1 MSQLLT
7 PASLDDLMKER
18 PSPSSTKKSSEF
30 TKTQKNYSSLSS
42 SSNEKVS
49 SVLKSMQE
57 MDDDDATTYLG
68 NFNPPPTPSSA
79 GVQRT
84 MDKESFANANV
95 PNHQKNSQK
104 PEPFSLPQNGVNQS
118 HNNSYELNKLQY
130 AYHPPQVVD
139 NYYQQVV
146 PNYKV
151 GSLPKLFGSTSPAA
165 TNALQN
171 PLKEGIA
178 ALSEYTGGVEGGGV
192 GDSVLVEKL
201 NYMIHLLEEKQD
213 VKTNS
218 TIEEIIMYCFL
229 GIFIIFI
236 VDSFSRVGKYVR

>member
-18 PSPSSTKKSSEF
+18 PSPVKKSSEF
-30 TKTQKNYSSLSS
+30 TKTQKNYSSHTG
-42 SSNEKVS
+42 SNEKVS

-68 NFNPPPTPSSA
+68 NFNPPPVPDSA

-84 MDKESFANANV
+84 VDKEHFTVANKNAV
-95 PNHQKNSQK
+95 KKAEPYIMPPNQISSQ
-104 PEPFSLPQNGVNQS
+104 
-118 HNNSYELNKLQY
+118 SYELNNLQY
-130 AYHPPQVVD
+130 AYHPPKVVD
-139 NYYQQVV
+139 SYYQQMV

-151 GSLPKLFGSTSPAA
+151 GNLPKIFNSSPAA
-165 TNALQN
+165 N

-178 ALSEYTGGVEGGGV
+178 SLADSPGENSGV
-192 GDSVLVEKL
+192 LLEKL

-213 VKTNS
+213 FKTNS

>member
-18 PSPSSTKKSSEF
+18 PPPKKSSEF
-30 TKTQKNYSSLSS
+30 TKTQKNYSSFQ
-42 SSNEKVS
+42 NEKVS
-49 SVLKSMQE
+49 NVLKSMQE

-68 NFNPPPTPSSA
+68 NFNPPPTPSSS

-84 MDKESFANANV
+84 VDKENFTTKEQ
-95 PNHQKNSQK
+95 QKK
-104 PEPFSLPQNGVNQS
+104 EPFSMSPNGVNQTS
-118 HNNSYELNKLQY
+118 SQSYELNNLQY
-130 AYHPPQVVD
+130 AYHPPKIVD
-139 NYYQQVV
+139 SYYQQMV
-146 PNYKV
+146 PNYKA
-151 GSLPKLFGSTSPAA
+151 GNLPKMVSSPSH
-165 TNALQN
+165 N
-171 PLKEGIA
+171 PLLVDVNNKKEGMA
-178 ALSEYTGGVEGGGV
+178 NYDYGEPDGV
-192 GDSVLVEKL
+192 LLKKL

>member
-18 PSPSSTKKSSEF
+18 PPPKKSSEF
-30 TKTQKNYSSLSS
+30 TKTQKNYSSLQ
-42 SSNEKVS
+42 NEKVS
-49 SVLKSMQE
+49 NVLKSMQE

-68 NFNPPPTPSSA
+68 NFNPPPTPNSA

-84 MDKESFANANV
+84 VDKENFTMSAAKDH
-95 PNHQKNSQK
+95 HQKK
-104 PEPFSLPQNGVNQS
+104 EPFSMSPNGVNQTS
-118 HNNSYELNKLQY
+118 SQSYELNNLQY
-130 AYHPPQVVD
+130 AYHPPKIVD
-139 NYYQQVV
+139 SYYQQMV
-146 PNYKV
+146 PNYKA
-151 GSLPKLFGSTSPAA
+151 GNLPKMVSSPSY
-165 TNALQN
+165 N
-171 PLKEGIA
+171 PFLNGEPKKEGMA
-178 ALSEYTGGVEGGGV
+178 NYDNGEQDGV
-192 GDSVLVEKL
+192 LLKKL

>member
-7 PASLDDLMKER
+7 PASLDELSKER
-18 PSPSSTKKSSEF
+18 QSVKKSSEF
-30 TKTQKNYSSLSS
+30 SKTQKNYSSFLNSNSS
-42 SSNEKVS
+42 QQPPNNRVS

-68 NFNPPPTPSSA
+68 NFNPPPAPSSA

-84 MDKESFANANV
+84 IDHEGLTNAN
-95 PNHQKNSQK
+95 NQQGKKQ
-104 PEPFSLPQNGVNQS
+104 EPFSINTATVSNNQNPSSQ
-118 HNNSYELNKLQY
+118 SYELNNLRY
-130 AYHPPQVVD
+130 AYQNQKQVD
-139 NYYQQVV
+139 SYYQQMV
-146 PNYKV
+146 PNYKP
-151 GSLPKLFGSTSPAA
+151 GALPNMFSSSSSSGTGEMLK
-165 TNALQN
+165 
-171 PLKEGIA
+171 KEGIA
-178 ALSEYTGGVEGGGV
+178 NLSDHSSDDGV
-192 GDSVLVEKL
+192 LLQKL

>member
-7 PASLDDLMKER
+7 PASLDELSKER
-18 PSPSSTKKSSEF
+18 QSVKKSSEF
-30 TKTQKNYSSLSS
+30 SKTQKNYSNFLNSNSS
-42 SSNEKVS
+42 HPSQQQPPNNRVS

-57 MDDDDATTYLG
+57 MDDDDASTYLG

-84 MDKESFANANV
+84 IDHEGLENNRQEKK
-95 PNHQKNSQK
+95 Q
-104 PEPFSLPQNGVNQS
+104 EPFSMNAGNVTHSQTQS
-118 HNNSYELNKLQY
+118 SSSPSYELNNLRY
-130 AYHPPQVVD
+130 AYQNPKQVD
-139 NYYQQVV
+139 SYYQQMV
-146 PNYKV
+146 PNYKP
-151 GSLPKLFGSTSPAA
+151 GTLPNMFSSSASAGTGQL
-165 TNALQN
+165 LR
-171 PLKEGIA
+171 KEGIA
-178 ALSEYTGGVEGGGV
+178 TLSENGGDDG
-192 GDSVLVEKL
+192 LLLQKL

>member
-7 PASLDDLMKER
+7 PASLDELSKER
-18 PSPSSTKKSSEF
+18 QAVKKSSEF
-30 TKTQKNYSSLSS
+30 SKTQKNYSSFLGYNSS
-42 SSNEKVS
+42 QAPTSRVS

-57 MDDDDATTYLG
+57 MDDDDASTYLG
-68 NFNPPPTPSSA
+68 NFNPPPAPNSA

-84 MDKESFANANV
+84 IDQEGVRSMTSSGSSNQKEKKA
-95 PNHQKNSQK
+95 
-104 PEPFSLPQNGVNQS
+104 EPFSMSATSNVPQNQS
-118 HNNSYELNKLQY
+118 QSSTPSYELNNLRY
-130 AYHPPQVVD
+130 AYQSPKQVD
-139 NYYQQVV
+139 SYYQQMV
-146 PNYKV
+146 PNYKP
-151 GSLPKLFGSTSPAA
+151 GTLPNMFSSSSSSGTGEMLR
-165 TNALQN
+165 
-171 PLKEGIA
+171 KEGIA
-178 ALSEYTGGVEGGGV
+178 TIHDHVADDGV
-192 GDSVLVEKL
+192 LLQKL

>member
-18 PSPSSTKKSSEF
+18 PTPIKKSSEF
-30 TKTQKNYSSLSS
+30 TKTQKNYAALP
-42 SSNEKVS
+42 NNDKVS

-57 MDDDDATTYLG
+57 MDDDDVTTYLG
-68 NFNPPPTPSSA
+68 NFNPPPAPSSA

-84 MDKESFANANV
+84 VDKEQFTNGGGGGDGQNSSKKSEPYSATYNA
-95 PNHQKNSQK
+95 PSNH
-104 PEPFSLPQNGVNQS
+104 
-118 HNNSYELNKLQY
+118 SYELNNLQY
-130 AYHPPQVVD
+130 AYHPPKVVD
-139 NYYQQVV
+139 NYYQQMV
-146 PNYKV
+146 PNYKA
-151 GSLPKLFGSTSPAA
+151 GNLPKMF
-165 TNALQN
+165 TNAPAN
-171 PLKEGIA
+171 SPLANGREGIA
-178 ALSEYTGGVEGGGV
+178 TLSEGV
-192 GDSVLVEKL
+192 GESADALLQKL

-213 VKTNS
+213 MKTNS